1 MVWIITMPL
10 CCFAFCKH
18 VLLLREQKI
27 QFSGLDP
34 ISIRSLFPQS
44 KILKRWNGDLTTEI
58 ASLRRCIA
66 NFLPT
71 PTPISP
77 LSFIGS
83 SGNQWLKGQTW
94 RSEKGLLPAAK
105 SAILQ
110 TAMLLG
116 SCGLNDIIHFDKRVD
131 QTQLEPAKVRAQR
144 LHCHKA
150 KNDFKRLAMLD
161 LTFSYLFIGNYLP
174 TATLNNTNFLLK
186 FECKTEA
193 SF

>member
-1 MVWIITMPL
+1 M
-10 CCFAFCKH
+10 
-18 VLLLREQKI
+18 
-27 QFSGLDP
+27 
-34 ISIRSLFPQS
+34 
-44 KILKRWNGDLTTEI
+44 
-58 ASLRRCIA
+58 
-66 NFLPT
+66 
-71 PTPISP
+71 
-77 LSFIGS
+77 
-83 SGNQWLKGQTW
+83 
-94 RSEKGLLPAAK
+94 PAAK

-150 KNDFKRLAMLD
+150 KNDFKRLAMID
-161 LTFSYLFIGNYLP
+161 LTFSYLFIGTYLP